1 MTLLIKNITLEQQAE
16 KLAQYLPDSKDFQ
29 AKNIE
34 GSQLRKV
41 LIGLAS
47 EFLRTRNKVNYIYG
61 QHNPLTT
68 EDMLEEW
75 ETTVGIPDDCFSR
88 NATVNQR
95 REQVLLKLVGMNATT
110 KEQFIK
116 IADILG
122 YGIQVSNGVDTS
134 TFPLT
139 FPFLFMDEAE
149 KDFIIVIKILSEPK
163 AETFPLTFP
172 FTLNSDFP
180 EILKCLFEKIKPA
193 HTRVYYQYLT

>member
-1 MTLLIKNITLEQQAE
+1 
-16 KLAQYLPDSKDFQ
+16 
-29 AKNIE
+29 
-34 GSQLRKV
+34 
-41 LIGLAS
+41 
-47 EFLRTRNKVNYIYG
+47 
-61 QHNPLTT
+61 
-68 EDMLEEW
+68 MLEEW
-75 ETTVGIPDDCFSR
+75 ETAVGIPDDCFSR
-88 NATVNQR
+88 NATKEQR

-122 YGIQVSNGVDTS
+122 YNIDVSNGVDTS

-139 FPFLFMDEAE
+139 FPFLLMDEEE
-149 KDFIIVIKILSEPK
+149 KEFIIVVKILSEPE

>member
-1 MTLLIKNITLEQQAE
+1 MSLVKNITLDQQAD
-16 KLAQYLPDSKDFQ
+16 KLAQYLPDSKDFE

-34 GSQLRKV
+34 GSQLRKI

-47 EFLRTRNKVNYIYG
+47 EFLRTREQVNYIYD
-61 QHNPLTT
+61 QYDPRAT
-68 EDMLEEW
+68 EDMLENW
-75 ETTVGIPDDCFSR
+75 EEMVGIPDDCFSR
-88 NATVNQR
+88 NATREQR

-110 KEQFIK
+110 REQFIK

-122 YGIQVSNGVDTS
+122 YNIDVLNGVDYS

-139 FPFLFMDEAE
+139 LPFLLMEDDEKE
-149 KDFIIVIKILSEPK
+149 FIIIIKILSEPE
-163 AETFPLTFP
+163 AETFPLTLP

-193 HTRVYYQYLT
+193 HTRIYYQYLT